1 MFLLLKNWFWP
12 ETVRT
17 VARSLGGPGK
27 AGQAWPGP
35 GLDGLGG
42 TNFTQLGAGFLWQ
55 TLSSRRAADRT
66 SLCDDSYSE
75 VWVPGEEILRSFS
88 DIYENSHNILS
99 SLKRQHFTD
108 PVL

>member
-1 MFLLLKNWFWP
+1 MA
-12 ETVRT
+12 RT
-17 VARSLGGPGK
+17 GAGWARG
-27 AGQAWPGP
+27 A
-35 GLDGLGG
+35 
-42 TNFTQLGAGFLWQ
+42 NFTQLGAGFLWQ
-55 TLSSRRAADRT
+55 TLSSRRAADQT

-88 DIYENSHNILS
+88 GIYENSHSILS